1 MTTEEYIAKLRAKLN
16 DLVQN
21 NKPLARAV
29 ASVHADQME
38 RIFVDGKGVSG
49 NIGVYNSIDPL
60 YVSPKTSPKK
70 FPTKGKTGKSKFEN
84 GENHKTGF
92 FKSYKAYRSSQGR
105 QNSFVDLKLSGQ
117 LQKDMSNSLTRISP
131 SIWVTGTKN
140 KINSEKA
147 EGAEKKY
154 GNIFNLSKDEKEN
167 FKEILRDELLIELR

>member
-38 RIFVDGKGVSG
+38 RIFVDGQATSG
-49 NIGVYNSIDPL
+49 LIGTYSTKPM
-60 YVSPKTSPKK
+60 YVSKTPDLKS
-70 FPTKGKTGKSKFEN
+70 FPTKGKTGKTKFNN
-84 GENHKTGF
+84 GKNHASAFFANGYKGF
-92 FKSYKAYRSSQGR
+92 RASQNR
-105 QNSFVDLKLSGQ
+105 QNSFVDLKLTGQ
-117 LQKDMSNSLTRISP
+117 LQKDMSNSLTRLNP

-147 EGAEKKY
+147 EGAENKY

-167 FKEILRDELLIELR
+167 FKEILRDELLIALR